1 MNSYV
6 FDRDKEWEFVLQ
18 MFPIIKKSDN
28 ILWKE
33 LYYTLQC
40 MLSKKKLN
48 EIDKEIYF
56 STKSI
61 FLYKGKGIKKQ
72 I

>member
-18 MFPIIKKSDN
+18 MFQIIKKSDN

-48 EIDKEIYF
+48 DIDKEIYF

-61 FLYKGKGIKKQ
+61 FIQLKVC
-72 I
+72 

>member
-18 MFPIIKKSDN
+18 IFPIVKDSDN

>member
-6 FDRDKEWEFVLQ
+6 FDRDKEWEFILQ
-18 MFPIIKKSDN
+18 IFPIVKDSDN

-56 STKSI
+56 STKNV
-61 FLYKGKGIKKQ
+61 FLYKGKNVKKQ